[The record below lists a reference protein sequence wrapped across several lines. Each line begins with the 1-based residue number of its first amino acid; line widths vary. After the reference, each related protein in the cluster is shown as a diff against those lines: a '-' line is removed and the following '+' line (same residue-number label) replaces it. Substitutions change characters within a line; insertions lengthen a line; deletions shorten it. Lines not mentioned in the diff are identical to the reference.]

1 MNETEVHPDDPHT
14 DALSDRMR
22 RLERAV
28 LSLRDEFRASQSVPP
43 RWITSRWRDIVYILI
58 LLLMAFG
65 GDVKGALGYAVGSLT
80 GVPPVV
86 SPVHAPAPVAPESP

>member
-1 MNETEVHPDDPHT
+1 MNESEVHGDTPTT
-14 DALSDRMR
+14 DEVVIHLR
-22 RLERAV
+22 RLTRAV
-28 LSLRDEFRASQSVPP
+28 LALRDEIRASQSVPP